1 MYRSS
6 LFLAGRISLQRGFAT
21 AASLKPNIKLLAKLR
36 QETEVSMTKA
46 KEALIK
52 NNNDYQLALNWLN
65 QDALASG
72 AKKAA
77 KVADRVAGEGL
88 IGTAS
93 VNLRST
99 IIEVTTLMV
108 TVLLVAALMYQ
119 NFKSPNCNC
128 SSTAKQISF
137 LVIVCSKTWF
147 LVLLPRLYLS
157 MNRLAQIAPLK
168 TFLYPPSF
176 RHP

>member
-1 MYRSS
+1 MYRTSFFIIS
-6 LFLAGRISLQRGFAT
+6 RFSLQRGFAT
-21 AASLKPNIKLLAKLR
+21 TASIKPNIKLLAKLR

-52 NNNDYQLALNWLN
+52 NDNDYQLALNWLN

-99 IIEVTTLMV
+99 IIEVMTL
-108 TVLLVAALMYQ
+108 
-119 NFKSPNCNC
+119 
-128 SSTAKQISF
+128 
-137 LVIVCSKTWF
+137 
-147 LVLLPRLYLS
+147 
-157 MNRLAQIAPLK
+157 
-168 TFLYPPSF
+168 
-176 RHP
+176 